1 MRVNIFN
8 ECFSRKILWSAIC
21 GQPTSKKVLERV
33 IGLLFFCYQFLFG
46 AGTTL
51 YFKLM
56 FNTVTPEEIQAFF
69 LNDFFPF
76 SLAFGVA
83 SILIF
88 LIGFICEW
96 RFSICCVA
104 TF

>member
-1 MRVNIFN
+1 MVN
-8 ECFSRKILWSAIC
+8 LL
-21 GQPTSKKVLERV
+21 QKVLERV
-33 IGLLFFCYQFLFG
+33 IGLLFLLPILFG

-69 LNDFFPF
+69 LNDFSFF
-76 SLAFGVA
+76 LAFGVA

-88 LIGFICEW
+88 LIGLFVSGVFNLLCGYVLIIQNCQL
-96 RFSICCVA
+96 
-104 TF
+104 